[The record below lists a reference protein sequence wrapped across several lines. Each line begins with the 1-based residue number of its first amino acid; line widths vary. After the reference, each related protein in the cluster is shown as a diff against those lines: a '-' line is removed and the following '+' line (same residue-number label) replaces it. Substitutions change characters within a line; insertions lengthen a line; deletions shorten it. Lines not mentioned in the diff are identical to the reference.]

1 MKSKFDKYVIRF
13 APCAVALYVDMRQN
27 SVAGFDGSP
36 DVFSYDSERDSNDAI
51 SAPRKASNLSDRPQ
65 KNVSNKWSHDL
76 VAVGESQDTAA
87 FERLFNEFA
96 PRIKAFLIKSGSDH
110 ASAEEHA
117 QEAMATVWR
126 KAHMFD
132 PSRASAATWMF
143 TIARNK
149 KIDAIRKQRRPEP
162 EDIGWGPEHEPD
174 QEDVIGLQQESER
187 LGNAIEQLPEKQRLL
202 LERAYF
208 ADMSH
213 SEIADVT
220 GLPLGTIKSRIR
232 LALERLRHSMT

>member
-1 MKSKFDKYVIRF
+1 MLRKQF
-13 APCAVALYVDMRQN
+13 VDMRQN
-27 SVAGFDGSP
+27 SVAGFVGSP
-36 DVFSYDSERDSNDAI
+36 DLFSYDSERETHGAI
-51 SAPRKASNLSDRPQ
+51 TAPRKAAILSDHPQ
-65 KNVSNKWSHDL
+65 KDEANKWSRDL
-76 VAVGESQDTAA
+76 EAVGKSQDTAS

-174 QEDVIGLQQESER
+174 QEDVIGLQQESKK
-187 LGNAIEQLPEKQRLL
+187 LGNAIAQLPAKQRLL